1 MWTGASISDRSRGT
15 EALPAS
21 GAVGGEGA
29 RVDAILAGAA
39 RAFAAQGYAATSMR
53 EVAQATGASLGSI
66 YHHFGS
72 KEGLLRAIMTT
83 NFRRV
88 RVALEERLAEVDDP
102 RIAIEV
108 FVENHIGFFTRDLD
122 AMKVMSHELSTLH
135 GTAGEEVRAL
145 RDSYTDR
152 ARGFLRRLR
161 PDMGRDELEVATLC
175 FFGMLNWT
183 YRWVHSLPSTTSPS
197 QLARMMANLFL
208 EGFEPPRPR

>member
-1 MWTGASISDRSRGT
+1 
-15 EALPAS
+15 
-21 GAVGGEGA
+21 
-29 RVDAILAGAA
+29 
-39 RAFAAQGYAATSMR
+39 MR

-88 RVALEERLAEVDDP
+88 RAALEERLADVEDP
-102 RIAIEV
+102 RTAIET

-122 AMKVMSHELSTLH
+122 AMRVMSHELNTLR
-135 GTAGEEVRAL
+135 GTAGEEVRTL
-145 RDSYTDR
+145 RDSYTER
-152 ARGFLRRLR
+152 ARGFLRGLR
-161 PDMGRDELEVATLC
+161 PDLGRDELEVATLC

-208 EGFEPPRPR
+208 QGFEPPPPTPRSDGAG

>member
-1 MWTGASISDRSRGT
+1 
-15 EALPAS
+15 
-21 GAVGGEGA
+21 
-29 RVDAILAGAA
+29 
-39 RAFAAQGYAATSMR
+39 MR

-72 KEGLLRAIMTT
+72 KEGLLRSIMTT

-88 RVALEERLAEVDDP
+88 RATLEERLAAVDDP
-102 RIAIEV
+102 RRAIEV
-108 FVENHIGFFTRDLD
+108 FVENHVGFFTRDLD

-135 GTAGEEVRAL
+135 GPAGEEVRVL

-161 PDMGRDELEVATLC
+161 PDLGRDELEVATLC

-183 YRWVHSLPSTTSPS
+183 YRWVHSLPSTTSS
-197 QLARMMANLFL
+197 AALSRMMATLFL
-208 EGFEPPRPR
+208 DGFVVRDDDSQ